1 MKRELSKEYSRISS
15 MFNSISGKYD
25 FLNHLLSFGIDKTWR
40 NKLVRRLKNIPS
52 RSKVLDI
59 GCGTGDL
66 TIALYKA
73 GFETVGL
80 DIADKMLKIA
90 QKKSSCLNKKDIPNP
105 QFFEGNAE
113 NLPFGDFVFDAVTI
127 SFGIRN
133 FDDREKAL
141 KEIFRV
147 LKKNGKLAI
156 LEFSEPKNR
165 LWRNLYKIYFTGLLP
180 FIGRLISKDTE
191 AYKYLPDSVRDFP
204 QYEDFCNEISMTGF
218 SNIIYK
224 PLTGG
229 IATLYIADKLG

>member
-1 MKRELSKEYSRISS
+1 MKRELSKEHSKISS

-40 NKLVRRLKNIPS
+40 NKLVKRLKNIPECN
-52 RSKVLDI
+52 KVLDI

-66 TIALYKA
+66 TMALCKA
-73 GFETVGL
+73 GFDTFGL
-80 DIADKMLKIA
+80 DIANKMLKIA
-90 QKKSSCLNKKDIPNP
+90 REKSSDLNKKDCPIP
-105 QFFEGNAE
+105 QFFEGSAE
-113 NLPFGDFVFDAVTI
+113 NLPFSDSVFDAVTI

-147 LKKNGKLAI
+147 LKNNGKLAI
-156 LEFSEPKNR
+156 LEFSEPKNK
-165 LWRNLYKIYFTGLLP
+165 LWRSLYNIYFSGLLP
-180 FIGRLISKDTE
+180 FIGRLISKNTE
-191 AYKYLPDSVRDFP
+191 AYKYLPASVRDFP

-218 SNIIYK
+218 SNINYK

-229 IATLYIADKLG
+229 IATLYFADKLG